1 MEELSG
7 DWEKHL
13 DLCSDRQW
21 AENANKACCLL
32 PLYDLRYN
40 RDIQVFCEHFAV
52 KEMFHWLLL
61 PQGIPTTCSVSM
73 ANPWVCSHGWGDK
86 VYFFEKKSNLIPGT
100 LSGSPSTLWVS
111 SARVSL
117 LWGTFLILRKLTG
130 LFHLLITD
138 TKNIHATILGFQY
151 FFQTSGMWASI
162 SQMWSGSISSLASFQ
177 CSTHRCG
184 TCTSSGNITYSYS
197 YTIFHFST
205 LDFLHS

>member
-86 VYFFEKKSNLIPGT
+86 VYFFEKKSNLIPRY
-100 LSGSPSTLWVS
+100 TLWIP
-111 SARVSL
+111 L
-117 LWGTFLILRKLTG
+117 YP
-130 LFHLLITD
+130 
-138 TKNIHATILGFQY
+138 LGFICEGVIALRNIPY
-151 FFQTSGMWASI
+151 FEETDRFVSPLDYGYKKYSCNHHRFSI
-162 SQMWSGSISSLASFQ
+162 LLPNKWNVSFYFPNVIRFYLLFGFFPMLYTQMWHMYQL
-177 CSTHRCG
+177 R
-184 TCTSSGNITYSYS
+184 
-197 YTIFHFST
+197 
-205 LDFLHS
+205 